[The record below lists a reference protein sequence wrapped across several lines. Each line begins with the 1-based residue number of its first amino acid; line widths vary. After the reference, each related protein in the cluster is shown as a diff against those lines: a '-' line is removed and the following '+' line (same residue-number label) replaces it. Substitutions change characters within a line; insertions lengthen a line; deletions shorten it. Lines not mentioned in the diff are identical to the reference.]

1 MVGHR
6 TLEHLVTE
14 VASELVAVDSGTVHA
29 AYTRV
34 LRSLVE
40 YFGVHASYL
49 RHHDRSNRSTTMIAE
64 WPARPDAPDPDPLGV
79 VFFDDD
85 PVFAMCE
92 HLTSPRV
99 FRPQP
104 EIEDYRRR
112 IEEASGFKATSM
124 AVVPLVTTDPIG
136 WLGLIQVGDREW
148 TDQELEAL
156 VAISTLLAQVKA
168 RITAEEHLRTA
179 AVEDALTGLSNR
191 RGLEH
196 DLRRRLE
203 HSDHSRPSTVIYLDL
218 DRLKALNDFYGHTAG
233 DTYLKSLA
241 HTLRTTLGPDAMI
254 ARWGGDEFVIVVDPP
269 APSSGTKPQSSL
281 DIART
286 VLDAVS
292 STTVS
297 VNGDTI
303 SRTASVGVISASP
316 GVDDV
321 DEVLANA
328 DYAAMSAKRSGGN
341 SIVLFDAE
349 IRAQNTLHNDVEMH
363 LRDGIRDGE
372 LRLHYQP
379 EIDLSSGLIVGVE
392 ALVRWQH
399 PTRGLLPPSAFV
411 EVAETSD
418 LAGALGRWV
427 LDHATATYAKWLTD
441 LPDLDVVMSV
451 NVSPAQLL
459 EPDFVDVVA
468 ETLSAHSLSASRL
481 RLEITETAAVQDTPR
496 VAHILELLKSIG
508 VAVAIDDFGT
518 GYSSL
523 AHLKVL
529 PVDTVKIDR
538 QFVQDLGTDEQDR
551 AVVAAVIGLA
561 AAFRLQVVAEGV
573 ETREARDVLYRMGCT
588 RAQGFLYSKPVPA
601 DEAKALLEVGSIH
614 VTAK

>member
-14 VASELVAVDSGTVHA
+14 VASELVAVDAGTVRA

-49 RHHDRSNRSTTMIAE
+49 RHHDRSNRSSTMIAE

-92 HLTSPRV
+92 HLTTPRI

-104 EIEDYRRR
+104 ETEDYRKRV
-112 IEEASGFKATSM
+112 EKASGFKATSM
-124 AVVPLVTTDPIG
+124 AVVPMVTTDPIG
-136 WLGLIQVGDREW
+136 WLGLIQVGDRDW
-148 TDQELEAL
+148 SDQEIEAL

-168 RITAEEHLRTA
+168 RISAEERLRAA

-196 DLRRRLE
+196 DLKRRLE
-203 HSDHSRPSTVIYLDL
+203 RTDHNRASTVIYLDL

-233 DTYLKSLA
+233 DTYLRSLA
-241 HTLRTTLGPDAMI
+241 HTLRAVLGPDAMI
-254 ARWGGDEFVIVVDPP
+254 ARWGGDEFVVVADPP

-292 STTVS
+292 DTTIS
-297 VNGDTI
+297 ASGDVI

-328 DYAAMSAKRSGGN
+328 DYAALSAKRSGGN
-341 SIVLFDAE
+341 CIVMFDAE
-349 IRAQNTLHNDVEMH
+349 IRAQNTLRDDVEMH
-363 LRDGIRDGE
+363 LRDAIRGDE
-372 LRLHYQP
+372 LILHYQP
-379 EIDLSSGLIVGVE
+379 EIDLSSGVIVGVE

-411 EVAETSD
+411 EVAEASD

-427 LDHATATYAKWLTD
+427 LDHAASTYARWLTD
-441 LPDLDVVMSV
+441 LPDLDIVMSV

-468 ETLSAHSLSASRL
+468 ETLRSNTLSASRL
-481 RLEITETAAVQDTPR
+481 RLEITETAAVHDTAR
-496 VAHILELLKSIG
+496 VAGILETLRAIG

-529 PVDTVKIDR
+529 PVDAVKIDR
-538 QFVQDLGTDEQDR
+538 QFVRDLGTDKQDC
-551 AVVAAVIGLA
+551 AIVDAVIRLA
-561 AAFRLQVVAEGV
+561 AAFQLQVVAEGV
-573 ETREARDVLYRMGCT
+573 ETREARDVLHSMGCT
-588 RAQGFLYSKPVPA
+588 RAQGYLYSKPVPA
-601 DEAKALLEVGSIH
+601 GEVRALLDVGSIH
-614 VTAK
+614 VEVN

>member
-1 MVGHR
+1 MVRHR

-14 VASELVAVDSGTVHA
+14 VASELVAVDADTVHA

-34 LRSLVE
+34 LRSIVE
-40 YFGVHASYL
+40 YFGVHSSYL
-49 RHHDRSNRSTTMIAE
+49 RHHDRSNRSSTMIAE

-79 VFFDDD
+79 VFFQDD

-92 HLTSPRV
+92 NLTVPRI

-104 EIEDYRRR
+104 ETEEYRKRV
-112 IEEASGFKATSM
+112 EKASGFKATSM
-124 AVVPLVTTDPIG
+124 AVVPLVTTEPIG
-136 WLGLIQVGDREW
+136 WVGLIQIGDRDWADHEI
-148 TDQELEAL
+148 EAL
-156 VAISTLLAQVKA
+156 AAISTLLAQVKA
-168 RITAEEHLRTA
+168 RITAEESLRAA
-179 AVEDALTGLSNR
+179 AVQDTLTGLANR

-196 DLRRRLE
+196 DLKRRLDR
-203 HSDHSRPSTVIYLDL
+203 SDHSRPSTVIYLDL

-233 DTYLKSLA
+233 DSYLRSLA
-241 HTLRTTLGPDAMI
+241 HTLRAALGPDALI
-254 ARWGGDEFVIVVDPP
+254 ARWGGDEFVVVVDPP
-269 APSSGTKPQSSL
+269 ASESGTKTQSSL

-286 VLDAVS
+286 VLDAVAD
-292 STTVS
+292 TTVS
-297 VNGDTI
+297 ASGDMI

-328 DYAAMSAKRSGGN
+328 DYAALSAKRSGGN
-341 SIVLFDAE
+341 CIVMFDAE

-363 LRDGIRDGE
+363 LRDAIRGDE
-372 LRLHYQP
+372 LILHYQP
-379 EIDLSSGLIVGVE
+379 EIDLSSGQIVGIE

-411 EVAETSD
+411 EVAEASD

-427 LDHATATYAKWLTD
+427 LNHAASTYARWVSEM
-441 LPDLDVVMSV
+441 PDLDVVMSV

-468 ETLSAHSLSASRL
+468 ETLQSNTLSTSRF
-481 RLEITETAAVQDTPR
+481 RLEITETAAVHDTTR
-496 VAHILELLKSIG
+496 VAYILDTLRSIG

-529 PVDTVKIDR
+529 PVDAVKIDR
-538 QFVQDLGTDEQDR
+538 QFVQNLGTDEQDR
-551 AVVAAVIGLA
+551 AVVNAVLDLA
-561 AAFRLQVVAEGV
+561 AAFGLQVVAEGV
-573 ETREARDVLYRMGCT
+573 ETREARDALHSMGCT

-601 DEAKALLEVGSIH
+601 DEMRALLRVGSIH
-614 VTAK
+614 VAAI